1 MQKIFLILG
10 IPLLS
15 IGFWLSEEFKGIA
28 AGVAIFLFGML
39 SLEQGFKAFTGGTL
53 ERILQKTTDTR
64 LKSLGFG
71 IVATTL
77 MQSSSLVSI
86 ITISFLSAGLLDLAS
101 GIGIIFGANLG
112 TSTGAWLIAG
122 FGLKVDIAAYA
133 LPMLVFGILF
143 IFQAQ
148 KKVKGVGFILTG
160 LGFLFLGIDYMKD
173 NFERIKETI
182 DLVEFAMPGI
192 KGLLVYTAV
201 GVAAT
206 VVMQS
211 SHATMVLIITA
222 LAAQQITYENALAL
236 AVGSNI
242 GTTIT
247 AIIGALGANI
257 DGKRLAWAHL
267 IFNFLTGFVTLI
279 FIPYFVVSV
288 DWLSDKIGINP
299 SDYTLKLA
307 VFHTLFNFAGIALLF
322 PFIGYM
328 VVFLQRFIKERKI
341 SIFMPKYLNSSA
353 VEFPE
358 TMNESIRLETL
369 HLYDNAVYV
378 ILRTFGLSRRD
389 LQDNEQLLQTLKQ
402 QENPAEYDIENAYE
416 KRIKGIYSAI
426 IAFISRASFSPENK
440 PSAKLYW
447 LRDANRHIV
456 EAIKDTKHL
465 QNNWLHFATSRY
477 RYARDEYQKIAYQ
490 IAILIKQ
497 IDAFMKNIEADE
509 LPFVSLDALKA
520 KIEEDD
526 QQITRSIETLIRENK
541 ITAETGSSLIND
553 SAYMF
558 SIKTNLV
565 KAAET
570 LFLHNTHHL
579 EPEQNLALNETEI
592 KTVVETVNS

>member
-1 MQKIFLILG
+1 MKKLVLILG
-10 IPLLS
+10 IFLLS
-15 IGFWLSEEFKGIA
+15 AGFWLSQEFKGIA
-28 AGVAIFLFGML
+28 AGVAIFLFGMM

-122 FGLKVDIAAYA
+122 FGLKVDLANYA
-133 LPMLVFGILF
+133 LPILVFGILF
-143 IFQAQ
+143 LFQSS
-148 KKVKGVGFILTG
+148 KRIKGVGYILAG

-182 DLVEFAMPGI
+182 DLFEFAMPGI
-192 KGLLVYTAV
+192 KGLLIYTAV
-201 GVAAT
+201 GIAAT

-222 LAAQQITYENALAL
+222 LSVQHITYENALAL

-247 AIIGALGANI
+247 AIIGAFGANI
-257 DGKRLAWAHL
+257 DGKRLAWAHM
-267 IFNFLTGFVTLI
+267 IFNVLTGIFTLI
-279 FIPYFVVSV
+279 LIPFFVVSV
-288 DWLSDKIGINP
+288 DWLSEKLGIHP

-307 VFHTLFNFAGIALLF
+307 VFHTLFNFCGIALLF

-328 VVFLQRFIKERKI
+328 VLFLQRFIKERKI
-341 SIFMPKYLNSSA
+341 SIFQPKYLNNSA

-358 TMNESIRLETL
+358 TLTESVRLETL

-378 ILRTFGLSRRD
+378 ILRTFGLTHRD
-389 LQDNEQLLQTLKQ
+389 IRDADQLNRKLASQD
-402 QENPAEYDIENAYE
+402 NPAEYDIENAYE
-416 KRIKGIYSAI
+416 KRIKGIYSSI
-426 IAFISRASFSPENK
+426 IAFISRASFTPENK
-440 PSAKLYW
+440 PTAKLYW

-477 RYARDEYQKIAYQ
+477 HYARAEYHKIAFQ
-490 IAILIKQ
+490 IALLIQ
-497 IDAFMKNIEADE
+497 QVDEFMQNIEADE

-526 QQITRSIETLIRENK
+526 RQITRSIETLIRENK
-541 ITAETGSSLIND
+541 ITPEIGSSLIND

-565 KAAET
+565 KAVET
-570 LFLHNTHHL
+570 LFLHNTQHL
-579 EPEQNLALNETEI
+579 EPEPNLALNETEI
-592 KTVVETVNS
+592 KSVVETLNP